1 MIFTTDLNDRNNE
14 NDFCYLLIIIFISII
29 KITIISF
36 KMKHLFFCFFVMV
49 MLMSC
54 SNKYQRFVSNY
65 TFKSNDGK
73 PDYSNL
79 NYWAA
84 HPYKHDPSDS
94 TPKLI
99 TVKSVSDSTVDV
111 FFIHPTTYTSKAKE
125 FGENAPVDNA
135 ELNAKTDYSTILY
148 QASIFNQV
156 GRIFSPRYR
165 QTNLQA
171 YFPITSIDTTKA
183 IAAFELAYQD
193 IKMAF
198 TYYLQHYN
206 NGRPIIIA
214 SHSQG
219 TTHAKRLLKEFF
231 DGTPLQNKLV
241 AAYLVGIPVE
251 VNCFTAIKG
260 CNTPYQTGCV
270 CSWRTFKEG
279 YKPNYIAKEHP
290 VIVTNPLSWDSSQP
304 TAARATNKGSVL
316 LNFNKLVP
324 KVAEAKVVGNIL
336 WTSKPHFFGNLFF
349 TGKNYHIADY
359 NLYYLSV
366 QQNAAARVKAFW
378 K

>member
-36 KMKHLFFCFFVMV
+36 KMKHLIFCFFVMV

-94 TPKLI
+94 TPKVI
-99 TVKSVSDSTVDV
+99 TVKSVADSTVDV
-111 FFIHPTTYTSKAKE
+111 FFIHPTTYTSKA
-125 FGENAPVDNA
+125 
-135 ELNAKTDYSTILY
+135 
-148 QASIFNQV
+148 
-156 GRIFSPRYR
+156 
-165 QTNLQA
+165 
-171 YFPITSIDTTKA
+171 
-183 IAAFELAYQD
+183 
-193 IKMAF
+193 
-198 TYYLQHYN
+198 
-206 NGRPIIIA
+206 
-214 SHSQG
+214 
-219 TTHAKRLLKEFF
+219 KEFF

-279 YKPNYIAKEHP
+279 YEPDYIAKEHP

-304 TAARATNKGSVL
+304 TAARATNKGAVL
-316 LNFNKLVP
+316 LNFKKLVP